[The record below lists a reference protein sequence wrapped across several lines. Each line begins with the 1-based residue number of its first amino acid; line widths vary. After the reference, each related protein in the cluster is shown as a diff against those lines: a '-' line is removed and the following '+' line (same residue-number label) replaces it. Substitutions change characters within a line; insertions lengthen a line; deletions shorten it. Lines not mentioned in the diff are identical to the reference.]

1 MMRTI
6 RIDDE
11 VYSVLQQ
18 HARPFEDTENDVLR
32 RLLLEDGSQKV
43 ADDSRRHRPGDLKV
57 YLDAGLLNVGDELV
71 HEQPRKGVVHRATV
85 TLDGCLVVGGKTFSA
100 VSPALKSSVG
110 HDING
115 WKSWRHHR
123 SGRLLNELREEVLQM
138 QQT

>member
-1 MMRTI
+1 MRTI

-11 VYSVLQQ
+11 VYSELQR

-32 RLLLEDGSQKV
+32 RLLLADGDQNV
-43 ADDSRRHRPGDLKV
+43 ADSGQRKRPGDLKTF
-57 YLDAGLLNVGDELV
+57 LDAGLLNAGDELV
-71 HEQPRKGVVHRATV
+71 HEQPRKGAMHRATV
-85 TLDGCLVVGGKTFSA
+85 TLDGCLIVGDKTFSA

-115 WKSWRHHR
+115 WKSWRHQR
-123 SGRLLNELREEVLQM
+123 SGRLLNELREEMLQM